1 MNVQTEARI
10 KVGDKW
16 GQVVTRPDGSQQ
28 VRVIEIIAEPTL
40 STPVSYRI
48 IRNDAHP
55 HRKGKFG
62 QIRRSDLR
70 SKYQPAVSA

>member
-1 MNVQTEARI
+1 MNVQTEAAI

-28 VRVIEIIAEPTL
+28 LRVIEIIAAPTL
-40 STPVSYRI
+40 STPVSYKI
-48 IRNDAHP
+48 VRNDAHP

-62 QIRRSDLR
+62 QIRQADLR
-70 SKYQPAVSA
+70 RKYQPAVHA